1 MPTRPDSEVSSQGRR
16 RFLTTT
22 AISIAAASAANAMVS
37 AVSGARAISA
47 QDKYTVRLPN
57 GLAFSEFRGF
67 EDWPT
72 VAVSQAG
79 DLIEVI
85 VRQSPDGQG
94 LLGRRSRQWQ
104 DLPGRSKMAKI
115 HWKSKRA
122 RRHPTRRQC
131 RTPCTTSI
139 SW

>member
-1 MPTRPDSEVSSQGRR
+1 
-16 RFLTTT
+16 LTTT

-57 GLAFSEFRGF
+57 GPAFSEFRGF

-94 LLGRRSRQWQ
+94 LLGRR
-104 DLPGRSKMAKI
+104 PGNGKGIRSVQL
-115 HWKSKRA
+115 
-122 RRHPTRRQC
+122 RHRV
-131 RTPCTTSI
+131 
-139 SW
+139 